1 MSKYA
6 VLILPFFIISLVV
19 VEPLVSKSSTDSVT
33 ENSESSPINNQIQ
46 IQTTEL
52 LAQNY
57 PRVTISSEY
66 NPETQEPRVI
76 KTLITAYSSSPE
88 ETDSTPFITASGNYV
103 HHGVVAA
110 NFLPFGTRVRMPKI
124 FGDKV
129 FIVEDRL
136 RSDYNDRID
145 VWFPTKEGALRFG
158 QQISEIEI
166 L

>member
-1 MSKYA
+1 MSKNV
-6 VLILPFFIISLVV
+6 VLLLPFFIGSLVTI
-19 VEPLVSKSSTDSVT
+19 EPLVSKSSTDAVIG
-33 ENSESSPINNQIQ
+33 NSELNRLNNQ

-57 PRVTISSEY
+57 PTIKISSGHTHTS
-66 NPETQEPRVI
+66 ETEEPKVI

-88 ETDSTPFITASGNYV
+88 QTDETPFITASGKYV

-110 NFLPFGTRVRMPKI
+110 NFLPFGTRVRIPAI

-129 FIVEDRL
+129 FVVEDRL
-136 RSDYNDRID
+136 DERYNDRID
-145 VWFPTKEGALRFG
+145 VWFPTKEGALKFG
-158 QQISEIEI
+158 QQITEIEI

>member
-6 VLILPFFIISLVV
+6 VLLLPFFIVSLVV
-19 VEPLVSKSSTDSVT
+19 VEPLISKSSTDSAT
-33 ENSESSPINNQIQ
+33 GNSELSPINNQIQ

-57 PRVTISSEY
+57 PIVTISSEY
-66 NPETQEPRVI
+66 SPETKEPRVI
-76 KTLITAYSSSPE
+76 KALITAYSSSPE
-88 ETDSTPFITASGNYV
+88 ETDNTPFITASGSYV

-110 NFLPFGTRVRMPKI
+110 NFLAFGTRVRMPKI

-145 VWFPTKEGALRFG
+145 VWFPTKEGALEFG

>member
-6 VLILPFFIISLVV
+6 VLILPFFIVSLVV

-33 ENSESSPINNQIQ
+33 ENSELGPINNQIQ

-57 PRVTISSEY
+57 PIATISSEY
-66 NPETQEPRVI
+66 SPETKEPRVI
-76 KTLITAYSSSPE
+76 KALITAYSSSID
-88 ETDSTPFITASGNYV
+88 ETDNTPLITASGNYV
-103 HHGVVAA
+103 RPGVVAA
-110 NFLPFGTRVRMPKI
+110 NFLPFGTKVRMPKI
-124 FGDKV
+124 FGDKIFV
-129 FIVEDRL
+129 VEDRL
-136 RSDYNDRID
+136 HERYNDRID

>member
-1 MSKYA
+1 MSKNV
-6 VLILPFFIISLVV
+6 VLLLPFFIGSLVTI
-19 VEPLVSKSSTDSVT
+19 EPLVSKSSTDAVIG
-33 ENSESSPINNQIQ
+33 NSELNRLNNQ

-57 PRVTISSEY
+57 PTIKISSET
-66 NPETQEPRVI
+66 EEARVI

-88 ETDSTPFITASGNYV
+88 QTDETPFITASGKYV

-110 NFLPFGTRVRMPKI
+110 NFLPFGTRIRIPEI

-129 FIVEDRL
+129 FVVEDRL
-136 RSDYNDRID
+136 DKRYNDRVD
-145 VWFPTKEGALRFG
+145 VWFPTKEGALKFG
-158 QQISEIEI
+158 QQITEIEI